1 MTYFFET
8 YGCEMNLSESAAV
21 EQIFISRGWKK
32 ADDVQLADVVVIN
45 TCSVRATAE
54 TRIFGRLGFYS
65 GLKAVRHMEPNAKTR
80 SMETAAEYVKKNG
93 PVTLTVIVMGC
104 MAERLLKSLQKEW
117 PVVDYVVGTY
127 AKNKFGDIITAV
139 EEGRKP
145 FEIDDS
151 PVYTFAETSYEE
163 GAFSAFVPI
172 MHGCNNFCSYCIVP
186 YVRGREVSRPLGQI
200 LHELDILSARGVKE
214 ITLLGQNVNSYR
226 GEDGLNFP
234 GLLKKIGAYIDEK
247 KSSIEWIRFE
257 SSNPKDFSDELI
269 QEIASNRHVCT
280 GLHVAVQ
287 HGSTKILKAMN
298 RRYTREDY
306 LILVNKIKAAVP
318 DAALTTDIML
328 GFPGES
334 DEDFEEVLSLMKEVQ
349 YESAFMYYYNPREGT
364 PAAVME
370 DQIPVEVKKAR
381 LQKVIDTQLKIT
393 SSVMSRYVGRT
404 EKVLADI
411 ISRDNPKELLA
422 KTERNERVAFEAPAS
437 LIGKFVTVKIESLNG
452 NTFRGTLVE

>member
-1 MTYFFET
+1 
-8 YGCEMNLSESAAV
+8 
-21 EQIFISRGWKK
+21 
-32 ADDVQLADVVVIN
+32 
-45 TCSVRATAE
+45 
-54 TRIFGRLGFYS
+54 
-65 GLKAVRHMEPNAKTR
+65 
-80 SMETAAEYVKKNG
+80 
-93 PVTLTVIVMGC
+93 
-104 MAERLLKSLQKEW
+104 
-117 PVVDYVVGTY
+117 
-127 AKNKFGDIITAV
+127 
-139 EEGRKP
+139 
-145 FEIDDS
+145 
-151 PVYTFAETSYEE
+151 
-163 GAFSAFVPI
+163 
-172 MHGCNNFCSYCIVP
+172 
-186 YVRGREVSRPLGQI
+186 
-200 LHELDILSARGVKE
+200 
-214 ITLLGQNVNSYR
+214 
-226 GEDGLNFP
+226 
-234 GLLKKIGAYIDEK
+234 
-247 KSSIEWIRFE
+247 
-257 SSNPKDFSDELI
+257 
-269 QEIASNRHVCT
+269 
-280 GLHVAVQ
+280 
-287 HGSTKILKAMN
+287 MN

-306 LILVNKIKAAVP
+306 LVLVNKIKAAVP

-364 PAAVME
+364 PAAVMK